1 MSALDKL
8 KPTSVFDSYLQF
20 AVERQNVYW
29 RRAQGAAQP
38 WTTDHILQNWKF
50 TNTYRVLDRVSQFL
64 VSEVINK
71 GDQSVEELYFRILL
85 FKTFNRID
93 TWNLLKDKL
102 GEISWRTYD
111 FERYDSILSEAR
123 ISGNPIYSMA
133 YVMPSAGG
141 VFGEARKHQ
150 NHLRLIEFMFSNR
163 IPFKIASAK
172 SLSEVFDILRQCP
185 SLGSFLAF
193 QYAIDL
199 NYSSIINFSEMD
211 FVVAG
216 PGAKDGISKCFSDSR
231 NFSNEEIIEIVTI
244 NQDQLFE
251 EAGLKF
257 NNLFGR
263 SLQLIDCQNIFCE
276 ISKYARIAHPE
287 YPGISGRTK
296 IKQRYKASTDPLV
309 ELVLPE
315 KWNLNLNQKA
325 RMSSI
330 SLTQ

>member
-8 KPTSVFDSYLQF
+8 KPTPVFDSYLQF
-20 AVERQNVYW
+20 AVERQNIYW
-29 RRAQGAAQP
+29 RRMQGAAQP

-64 VSEVINK
+64 VRDVINK
-71 GDQSVEELYFRILL
+71 GEQSVEELFFRILL

-93 TWNLLKDKL
+93 TWNLLKEKM
-102 GEISWRTYD
+102 GEISWKTYD

-123 ISGNPIYSMA
+123 IAGNPIYSMA

-141 VFGEARKHQ
+141 VFGETRKHQ

-163 IPFKIASAK
+163 ISFKIASAK
-172 SLSEVFDILRQCP
+172 SLSEVFNILRQCP
-185 SLGSFLAF
+185 SLGNFLAF

-199 NYSSIINFSEMD
+199 NYSCITNFSEMD

-216 PGAKDGISKCFSDSR
+216 PGAKDGISKCFSQSG
-231 NFSNEEIIEIVTI
+231 NFSNEQIIEMVTI

-263 SLQLIDCQNIFCE
+263 PLQLIDCQNIFCE

-287 YPGISGRTK
+287 YPGVSGRTK
-296 IKQRYKASTDPLV
+296 IKQKYKTSEEPIA
-309 ELVLPE
+309 ELTLPE
-315 KWNLNLNQKA
+315 KWGIA
-325 RMSSI
+325 
-330 SLTQ
+330 LTRLSTVVAS

>member
-1 MSALDKL
+1 MQALDKL
-8 KPTSVFDSYLQF
+8 KPTPVFDSYLQF
-20 AVERQNVYW
+20 AVERQNIFW
-29 RRAQGAAQP
+29 RRLQGRSRP
-38 WTTDHILQNWKF
+38 WTNDPILSNWKF

-71 GDQSVEELYFRILL
+71 GDQSVEELFFRILL
-85 FKTFNRID
+85 FKTFNRIE

-102 GEISWRTYD
+102 GEIRWNSYD
-111 FERYDSILSEAR
+111 FERYDSILSESR
-123 ISGNPIYSMA
+123 NSGIPIYSMA
-133 YVMPSAGG
+133 YVMPSAGS

-163 IPFKIASAK
+163 IPYRIVSAK
-172 SLSEVFDILRQCP
+172 SLSEVFNILRQCP
-185 SLGSFLAF
+185 SLGNFLAF

-216 PGAKDGISKCFSDSR
+216 PGAKDGISKCFNHRS

-251 EAGLKF
+251 QAGLKF

-263 SLQLIDCQNIFCE
+263 PLQLIDCQNVFCE

-287 YPGISGRTK
+287 YPGVSGRTK
-296 IKQRYKASTDPLV
+296 IKQKYKVNAESIP
-309 ELVLPE
+309 ELTLPE
-315 KWNLNLNQKA
+315 KWGITLSGLSTVVA
-325 RMSSI
+325 S
-330 SLTQ
+330 